1 MVRDGADHNGL
12 WKLIKSGLKYAWY
25 CFVRAHWLTTILC
38 RIAFMY
44 EHVPWLS
51 YYAKKLPGA
60 GSDVKQMRAM
70 AFGQTEKRYA
80 TGTTSRDLFYYLVR
94 HVMSYHYTR

>member
-25 CFVRAHWLTTILC
+25 RSVQNHSLTMTLG

-80 TGTTSRDLFYYLVR
+80 AGTTSRDLFYYLVR
-94 HVMSYHYTR
+94 RVMSCRDTC